1 MAVHVHICV
10 NLICLELT
18 LENWLTMGN
27 FPELKKPVGKKVVH
41 LKCTTFF
48 VVKFGMMVLIILLG
62 GIFKMQKAK
71 RQLIIEKIITQ
82 HQVGTQ
88 EELMHYLQS
97 SGIEVT
103 QATLSRDMKDLKIIK
118 QKNSNGKYYY
128 TIFKSGNENEY
139 KRLYENISEYV
150 ISIKQIQFLNIIQTM
165 PNYANMIGA
174 IIDDIDLPEVQA
186 SIAGHDTLVIF
197 CNDNAEAQKFNQIIS
212 QHLK

>member
-1 MAVHVHICV
+1 
-10 NLICLELT
+10 
-18 LENWLTMGN
+18 
-27 FPELKKPVGKKVVH
+27 
-41 LKCTTFF
+41 
-48 VVKFGMMVLIILLG
+48 
-62 GIFKMQKAK
+62 MQKAK

-128 TIFKSGNENEY
+128 TVFKSGNENEY